1 MSVGLGTLKT
11 VDDVKELRIEVWADN
26 YDADT
31 LRLEMEDGEQ
41 YVTTGIDP
49 TGGSGFGLEIEL
61 DRRQMQELSI
71 IIDRFLDH

>member
-11 VDDVKELRIEVWADN
+11 VDDEVGRRIEVWSSN
-26 YDADT
+26 YDADE
-31 LRLEMEDGEQ
+31 LELIVETIPD
-41 YVTTGIDP
+41 TGKHAV
-49 TGGSGFGLEIEL
+49 EILVPL